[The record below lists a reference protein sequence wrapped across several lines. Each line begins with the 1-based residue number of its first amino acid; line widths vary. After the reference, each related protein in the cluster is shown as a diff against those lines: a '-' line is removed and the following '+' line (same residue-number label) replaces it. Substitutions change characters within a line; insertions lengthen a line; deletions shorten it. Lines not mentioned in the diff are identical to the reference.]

1 MKRNLFIGTAYVLA
15 LIVVIFNIQILF
27 GNIFI
32 SLILIILGLLT
43 LIIGGDMLVNGS
55 SSLAI
60 KYDIPPIV
68 VGLTIVSFG
77 TSAPELVV
85 SLLSAIKGNADLSI
99 SNVIGSNMINLLL
112 ILGISA
118 YIYRIKVNKST
129 LHYEIP
135 FSLISSVIL
144 FIIVNDRMISGASED
159 ILSRGD
165 GLVLL
170 SFFGVFMY
178 YIYRLLRVGN
188 IESEVEE
195 ISENSTPRSL
205 IFIILGMIG
214 LYIGGKLTVEG
225 SVFIAESYGVSQMLI
240 GATIIGI
247 GTSLPELVASV
258 IAALKKKSD
267 IAIGNVI
274 GSNIFNLLW
283 ILGLSGSIININY
296 NNQMN
301 FDLILL
307 TLATCVLLL
316 IIKFTKG
323 HYISKKIGIGL
334 ILLYIFYLAVIII
347 RG

>member
-1 MKRNLFIGTAYVLA
+1 MKRNLFIWTAYVLA

-27 GNIFI
+27 WNIFI
-32 SLILIILGLLT
+32 SLILIILWLLT
-43 LIIGGDMLVNGS
+43 LIIWWDMLVNWS

-68 VGLTIVSFG
+68 VWLTIVSFG

-85 SLLSAIKGNADLSI
+85 SLLSAIKWNADLSI
-99 SNVIGSNMINLLL
+99 SNVIWSNMINLLL
-112 ILGISA
+112 ILWISA

-144 FIIVNDRMISGASED
+144 FIIVNDRMISWASED
-159 ILSRGD
+159 ILSRWD
-165 GLVLL
+165 WLVLL

-178 YIYRLLRVGN
+178 YIYRLLRVWN

-205 IFIILGMIG
+205 IFIILWMIG
-214 LYIGGKLTVEG
+214 LYIWWKLTVEW
-225 SVFIAESYGVSQMLI
+225 SVFIAESYWVSQMLI
-240 GATIIGI
+240 WATIIWI
-247 GTSLPELVASV
+247 WTSLPELVASV

-274 GSNIFNLLW
+274 WSNIFNLLW
-283 ILGLSGSIININY
+283 ILWLSWSIININY

-316 IIKFTKG
+316 IIKFTKW
-323 HYISKKIGIGL
+323 HYISKKIWIGL